1 MSTFSH
7 VLTSQVNNRGTVVGS
22 DQTFTGGLEANLSES
37 IPENSTDLLVAW
49 SVDVSQIQS
58 IIIEASADMTLETNA
73 IDATGGNTISLLAGV
88 PYVWHTGS
96 YFANLLTLD
105 VLKLYITNTTAGTLE
120 IQCVVDPTA

>member
-1 MSTFSH
+1 MPTFSH

>member
-1 MSTFSH
+1 MSFSH
-7 VLTSQVNNRGTVVGS
+7 VLTSQVNNDGTVVGS
-22 DQTFTGGLEANLSES
+22 PQTFTGGLEANLSES
-37 IPENSTDLLVAW
+37 IPQDQTDLLVAW

-58 IIIEASADMTLETNA
+58 IIIEASVAMTIETNA
-73 IDATGGNTISLLAGV
+73 IDATGGNTLSLLAGV

-105 VLKLYITNTTAGTLE
+105 VLKLYVTNTTAGTLE